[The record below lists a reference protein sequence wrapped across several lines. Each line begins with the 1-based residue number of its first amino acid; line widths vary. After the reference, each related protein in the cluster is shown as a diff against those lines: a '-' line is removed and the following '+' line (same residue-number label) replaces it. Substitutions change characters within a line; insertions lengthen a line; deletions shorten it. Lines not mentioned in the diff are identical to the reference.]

1 MSHPWHEGQAG
12 VFEASFGQSGIVWS
26 PESRLAVIR
35 FAPGISL
42 GAGEAA
48 LLVDSLTG
56 WIGADR
62 LPFGLLADTKG
73 VRGTDAEYRAR
84 TRDFFKEQRDR
95 GFVAVVNMGAVIRV
109 VADMFRLATR
119 IQLKGFPNEAQA
131 RAWLR
136 EKGIAA

>member
-1 MSHPWHEGQAG
+1 VGS
-12 VFEASFGQSGIVWS
+12 FEAFSGQSGIVWS
-26 PESRLAVIR
+26 PESRLAVLR

-42 GAGEAA
+42 GAAEAA

-56 WIGADR
+56 WIGGDDR
-62 LPFGLLADTKG
+62 PFGLLADTKG

-84 TRDFFKEQRDR
+84 TRDFFKQHRAR

-109 VADMFRLATR
+109 VADMFRLATG
-119 IQLKGFPNEAQA
+119 IQLRGFPDEAQA

-136 EKGIAA
+136 ERGIAA